1 MGNKLKFLFL
11 KLLLLLFLIYFL
23 VSGAIFLLLTTTRVN
38 FETTVTDD
46 VFVPSFHVI
55 SMVPKFRDKY
65 FTLPELEKVS
75 VIKKT
80 DGLLVKT
87 ETYIFNFIFKNKKS
101 DSKLKS
107 SISFSINKK
116 EDLNVEQLQ
125 EKINDALQ
133 NNKNFKYEVF
143 SGKNFSFIRDYVIW
157 SLLFLFIIIF
167 AFIKVLK
174 AEKKSKE
181 QDKKNITAK
190 ETTLSNEINDSI
202 IK

>member
-1 MGNKLKFLFL
+1 
-11 KLLLLLFLIYFL
+11 
-23 VSGAIFLLLTTTRVN
+23 
-38 FETTVTDD
+38 
-46 VFVPSFHVI
+46 
-55 SMVPKFRDKY
+55 MVPKFRDKY

-174 AEKKSKE
+174 AEKKSIE
-181 QDKKNITAK
+181 QDKKNLIAK